1 MMALILSFLSAQL
14 YYGTVDL
21 VPVTLAITLFAQYLL
36 SNQMGKWLFFRHPND
51 TYGQVT
57 LGCLVLIGLQSILS
71 AIDAF

>member
-1 MMALILSFLSAQL
+1 MTALILSFLSAQL

-21 VPVTLAITLFAQYLL
+21 GPATLAITLFAQYLL
-36 SNQMGKWLFFRHPND
+36 SNQMGKWLFFRHLND
-51 TYGQVT
+51 AYRQVT